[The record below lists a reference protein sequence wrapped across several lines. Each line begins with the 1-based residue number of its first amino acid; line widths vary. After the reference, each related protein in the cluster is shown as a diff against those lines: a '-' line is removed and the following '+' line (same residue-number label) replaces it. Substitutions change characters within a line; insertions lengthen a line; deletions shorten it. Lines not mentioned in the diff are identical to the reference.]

1 MSNTNT
7 THRSLVIVM
16 QLALRNPLVVDPD
29 RAITIAGEEYGVDIY
44 PETPLSLGELALLID
59 NTLTTQETNQ

>member
-1 MSNTNT
+1 MSKPDT

-29 RAITIAGEEYGVDIY
+29 RAITIANEEYGVDIY
-44 PETPLSLGELALLID
+44 PKLPLSLGELSLLID
-59 NTLTTQETNQ
+59 NALSAKENNQ